1 MTIASARSAMPIDHG
16 SLIGRV
22 DLPSLSFMA
31 RKRSYGFGLAPAGE
45 CCSDESSVTAFRSA
59 QHLP

>member
-1 MTIASARSAMPIDHG
+1 MTIAPARSAMPIDHG

-45 CCSDESSVTAFRSA
+45 CCSD
-59 QHLP
+59 